1 MGLLKSLFASDPE
14 IRTYVVTLQTK
25 KPYGGSCVKKIELQL
40 KRQEATDLG
49 ANREAGGRA
58 LAAVHWPGAPDV
70 KITNIHV
77 K

>member
-1 MGLLKSLFASDPE
+1 MGLLKSLLGSDPE
-14 IRTYVVTLQTK
+14 TKTYVITLQTK

-40 KRQEATDLG
+40 KKQEATDLSV
-49 ANREAGGRA
+49 NKDAGGRA
-58 LAAVHWPGAPDV
+58 LAAVHWPGAIDA